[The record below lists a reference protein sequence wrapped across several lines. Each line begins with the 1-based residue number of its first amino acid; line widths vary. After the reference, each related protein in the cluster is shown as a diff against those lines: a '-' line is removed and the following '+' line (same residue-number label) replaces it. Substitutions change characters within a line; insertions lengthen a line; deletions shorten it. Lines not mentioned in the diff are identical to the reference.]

1 MERECVSVV
10 ECLGKRMC
18 VCVCKREREERERVL
33 GLQLIDVLMHLES
46 N

>member
-10 ECLGKRMC
+10 ECLGKPM
-18 VCVCKREREERERVL
+18 CVCKREREERERVL